1 MRDKKNIKKDKKGIF
16 TKLKNVF
23 KRSTKET
30 NNRPMVISFVLG
42 LAIGLIVMACF
53 IPERIAKLSN
63 GEEVI
68 VSINENSITA
78 NDLYKDM
85 KEEYSMDLLLNKV
98 DNVILTSLYPENND
112 MKVEVNKMADYYIS
126 MYESYYGY
134 TEEKFLEANNFKN
147 KEDFLKTLTLEYR
160 RNEYYN
166 EYLKKQITD
175 NEIEKYYNENIFG
188 DIETKYILVDS
199 TKENSKELAE
209 KIINRLKN
217 NEKYEDIIKHYG
229 DRITSKDLGFVTY
242 ENDLSD
248 AFITELIKLNDGEY
262 TKTALEE
269 NNKYYIIFRISS
281 KDKKSL
287 EEVKDD
293 IINKVVE
300 NKKKENDK
308 SYFQA
313 LIELRKSNNVK
324 FGDTDLAKK
333 YEEYIKQ
340 YEN

>member
-16 TKLKNVF
+16 SKLKNLF
-23 KRSTKET
+23 KESTKET

-209 KIINRLKN
+209 KIINRIKN

>member
-23 KRSTKET
+23 KGSTKET

-68 VSINENSITA
+68 VSINENNITA